1 MPDTPRVPDEA
12 AAASALSTN
21 DRKTSKDQLIDILV
35 AGVFSVLGVVIAVT
49 AYRTP
54 EPFRS
59 VDILGPNRFPLIVGS
74 AIALLGVFVILK
86 QGYYYVRGT
95 FQDGQFDIP
104 GQVNDEPGVPASGL
118 RVVGVIAL
126 LVVHV
131 LLWEVIGF
139 LVASVL
145 FIVIGMRAM
154 SESSWRLVLSTAI
167 GYTVIAFVL
176 FGLLLGVA
184 LPLGVEEQ
192 LFVRLGIVES
202 VR

>member
-1 MPDTPRVPDEA
+1 MPDTPRVPDET